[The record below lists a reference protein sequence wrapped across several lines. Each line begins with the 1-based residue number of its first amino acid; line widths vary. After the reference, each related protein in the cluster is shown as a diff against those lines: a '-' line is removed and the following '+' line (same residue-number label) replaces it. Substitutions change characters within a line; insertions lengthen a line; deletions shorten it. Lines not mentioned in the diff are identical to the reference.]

1 MHEIKGDKMADK
13 KNRKK
18 NKKDRTSR
26 QVFRKVFF
34 ISLIV
39 FTIMGCGFLYV
50 YNMLDKMNTVDIP
63 KTNEELGIKEEF
75 DKNDNII
82 NIALF
87 GVDKRGAGTGRSDSI
102 MIATLDK
109 EHGKIKLTSLLRDL
123 YVEIPGRGMDK
134 LNHAYAYGGPE
145 LTIKTINHNF
155 NMNIRDFATVDFDSF
170 EKIIDILG
178 GIEIDIQPN
187 EVRHVPGSVA
197 GKQVLDGKQALAY
210 SRIRKVGTDYART
223 ERQRTVME
231 GLIRKGI
238 SAGITKY
245 PGLLNAVLPYVD
257 TSLTKAETLSLGTS
271 ALTSGIKDIEQ
282 FRIPVDGHAKSQMI
296 NGVSYEVPDTLE
308 DNVEFLHKFIYED
321 ESEIET
327 DLGADE

>member
-1 MHEIKGDKMADK
+1 MSIKG
-13 KNRKK
+13 
-18 NKKDRTSR
+18 
-26 QVFRKVFF
+26 V
-34 ISLIV
+34 
-39 FTIMGCGFLYV
+39 
-50 YNMLDKMNTVDIP
+50 
-63 KTNEELGIKEEF
+63 
-75 DKNDNII
+75 
-82 NIALF
+82 LF
-87 GVDKRGAGTGRSDSI
+87 WQIDSI

-187 EVRHVPGSVA
+187 EVRHVPGSKA

-223 ERQRTVME
+223 ERQRTLME
-231 GLIRKGI
+231 GLIKKGM

-245 PGLLNAVLPYVD
+245 PGLLNAVLPMLIQVLPKRDSVARYFC
-257 TSLTKAETLSLGTS
+257 SY
-271 ALTSGIKDIEQ
+271 SGIKDIEQ
-282 FRIPVDGHAKSQMI
+282 FRIPVDGHAKTQMI
-296 NGVSYEVPDTLE
+296 NGFHMS
-308 DNVEFLHKFIYED
+308 
-321 ESEIET
+321 S
-327 DLGADE
+327 

>member
-1 MHEIKGDKMADK
+1 MADK
-13 KNRKK
+13 KNRKNKK

-187 EVRHVPGSVA
+187 EVRHVPGSKA

-223 ERQRTVME
+223 ERKEQLWKVDK
-231 GLIRKGI
+231 KGM

-245 PGLLNAVLPYVD
+245 PGLLNAVLYVD
-257 TSLTKAETLSLGTS
+257 TSLTKTETLSLGTS

>member
-1 MHEIKGDKMADK
+1 
-13 KNRKK
+13 
-18 NKKDRTSR
+18 
-26 QVFRKVFF
+26 
-34 ISLIV
+34 
-39 FTIMGCGFLYV
+39 
-50 YNMLDKMNTVDIP
+50 
-63 KTNEELGIKEEF
+63 
-75 DKNDNII
+75 KNDNII

-178 GIEIDIQPN
+178 GIEIAIQPN
-187 EVRHVPGSVA
+187 EVRYVPGSKA

-257 TSLTKAETLSLGTS
+257 TSLTKTETLSLGTS